1 MLSVFSV
8 LVLMTSIFG
17 AAIVFAIE
25 ESEGSAGTTG
35 VPSEV
40 LPSGILDGYK
50 IAVVDAGYDPAS
62 VEGGLD
68 ALGAQADRI
77 PVASITS
84 SLLCDYQLLW
94 IPVQAAG
101 AVDIGGKAGEVL
113 TYVDNGGGLILAQPN
128 ELITPQCLPYAWEI
142 VDDFYTE
149 PCATTIVDPTH
160 ALTTGLSLNAMPD
173 CFDEVG
179 AVGPEWT
186 ILALDANGD
195 PSFACATYG
204 NGKVIVEMDAPYPAG
219 DVCGDAK
226 SLNDNMVGRMVS
238 WVAGSCAPPPPV
250 GGEYVPVNT
259 LTLLAPYLVIIAAAA
274 AGATGI
280 LRRKR
285 IT

>member
-1 MLSVFSV
+1 MI
-8 LVLMTSIFG
+8 SIFG
-17 AAIVFAIE
+17 AAIVFA
-25 ESEGSAGTTG
+25 SEDSTGTTG
-35 VPSEV
+35 VPGEVGEV

-50 IAVVDAGYDPAS
+50 IAVVDAGYDPVS
-62 VEGGLD
+62 VEVALD
-68 ALGAQADRI
+68 ARGAQADRI

-94 IPVQAAG
+94 IPVGAAG
-101 AVDIGGKAGEVL
+101 AVDSGGKAGEVL

-128 ELITPQCLPYAWEI
+128 EVITPQCLPYTWEI
-142 VDDFYTE
+142 VDEYYTA
-149 PCATTIVDPTH
+149 PCAATIVDPTH
-160 ALTTGLSLNAMPD
+160 PLTTGLFVGAMPD

-186 ILALDANGD
+186 ILALSADGD

-204 NGKVIVEMDAPYPAG
+204 YGKVIVEMDAPYPAG
-219 DVCGDAK
+219 DVCGDAI
-226 SLNDNMVGRMVS
+226 SLGNNMVLRMIS

-259 LTLLAPYLVIIAAAA
+259 LTLLAPYIVIIAAAA

-280 LRRKR
+280 LRWKR